1 MTTPWGRS
9 ESAKTTRQHR
19 DKRAGTADSE
29 PMFDRILV
37 PLDGSAQ
44 SAAALPLARML
55 AQACH
60 SQLTLMRVAT
70 SPAAGEEV
78 ATYLAR
84 IASELQT
91 AELTV
96 TTEVCSGIDVA
107 PQILWAAR
115 DRHVDLIVMATHGR
129 SGMQRALMGSVAES
143 IVAESSVPVLLVR
156 PGGHRSTSLRKL
168 LVALDGTPG
177 AALGHAIALA
187 RATGAGIVLLQ
198 VAVPIPLWMYSAE
211 FGAALAMPVDPSWDD
226 EAARAAQGYVDAL
239 AKRLRDLGINAKG
252 CARLGDVVPTID
264 AAADEIEADLIVIAT
279 HARVGA
285 ARAVLGSTADA
296 VVRTARRPVL
306 LVRRHQGAS
315 PVGVLATSL
324 TGGSRP

>member
-177 AALGHAIALA
+177 AALALGHAIALA

-198 VAVPIPLWMYSAE
+198 VAVPI
-211 FGAALAMPVDPSWDD
+211 
-226 EAARAAQGYVDAL
+226 RC
-239 AKRLRDLGINAKG
+239 G
-252 CARLGDVVPTID
+252 CTR
-264 AAADEIEADLIVIAT
+264 
-279 HARVGA
+279 R
-285 ARAVLGSTADA
+285 SS
-296 VVRTARRPVL
+296 ARRWPCPWI
-306 LVRRHQGAS
+306 
-315 PVGVLATSL
+315 PVGTTRLHVLRRATSMLWRSGCVTLVSTLKGVRDSVTLSPPL
-324 TGGSRP
+324 TLQLTKSRLT